1 MSRHPHHFKIAFA
14 LAFSAGAWGIY
25 WLPQRILVEG
35 GLTGGWGTIAQM
47 IIGLLILLPIA
58 VWRLIKKLISSIF
71 SNYLDNVLYFQILL
85 FFLLP

>member
-1 MSRHPHHFKIAFA
+1 MTRHPHHFKIAVA

-47 IIGLLILLPIA
+47 IIGFYYQLHYGDLKKK
-58 VWRLIKKLISSIF
+58 KKLALS
-71 SNYLDNVLYFQILL
+71 YQLLDY
-85 FFLLP
+85 